1 MRHPSSSISSF
12 SRPFAGAMLVILTLA
27 QFLCVWHC
35 HSNGITK
42 FAGLNLPSERPISR
56 SHSCC
61 ARANSTPTSDAA
73 GSNLPAD
80 PTGSCL
86 MLAVAQSSSIGLDQ
100 TGAIL
105 PSQLSLPQWWMS
117 PIQPLKAIGP
127 LHSTASGLSARF
139 DFVFLPER
147 CLGALMRTN
156 APPSVA

>member
-1 MRHPSSSISSF
+1 MRHQSSSISSF

-35 HSNGITK
+35 HGNGITK

-61 ARANSTPTSDAA
+61 TRANSTPTSDAA

-86 MLAVAQSSSIGLDQ
+86 MLAVAQSSSFGLDQ
-100 TGAIL
+100 TVAVL
-105 PSQLSLPQWWMS
+105 SSQLSLPQWWMS
-117 PIQPLKAIGP
+117 PIQPPKTLAP
-127 LHSTASGLSARF
+127 LRYPASGLSARF

>member
-1 MRHPSSSISSF
+1 
-12 SRPFAGAMLVILTLA
+12 MLILALA
-27 QFLCVWHC
+27 QILCVWHC
-35 HSNGITK
+35 HRNEIIAI
-42 FAGLNLPSERPISR
+42 AGLHLPSERPISR

-61 ARANSTPTSDAA
+61 IRAKSTPPSDAT

-100 TGAIL
+100 TVAVL
-105 PSQLSLPQWWMS
+105 SSQLILPQWWMS
-117 PIQPLKAIGP
+117 PIQPLKTIAP
-127 LHSTASGLSARF
+127 LRYTASGLLARL

-156 APPSVA
+156 APPALA